1 MVGGVRW
8 TGVIMSETADLL
20 GFSHSTISRIYR
32 ELAEKEKIPS
42 EQQLFGWKF
51 LVDARGRR
59 RT

>member
-1 MVGGVRW
+1 MEHGYFILFECGMVGGVRW

-42 EQQLFGWKF
+42 EQQLFG
-51 LVDARGRR
+51 
-59 RT
+59 